1 MEKGLSEAFPRA
13 RQSYSGIGTW
23 KGIRTFGG
31 VAALVSGTEQAFFRW
46 LGGCATTAVFSDTV
60 LISRYKVQGNR
71 QGVSEHL
78 CINSAWALGYAQII
92 TVAIYFSNPCV
103 RISLTC
109 YLCLRGFT
117 CLIPVLVYHKRK
129 VNCLNHI
136 DLGPSATIR

>member
-1 MEKGLSEAFPRA
+1 MEKRLSEAFPRA
-13 RQSYSGIGTW
+13 TSTAVVLGYRYLEGHLSF
-23 KGIRTFGG
+23 RG

-60 LISRYKVQGNR
+60 LISRYKVQDNR
-71 QGVSEHL
+71 QGVSEHS

-92 TVAIYFSNPCV
+92 SHMFSNPCV

-117 CLIPVLVYHKRK
+117 CLIPVYHKRK